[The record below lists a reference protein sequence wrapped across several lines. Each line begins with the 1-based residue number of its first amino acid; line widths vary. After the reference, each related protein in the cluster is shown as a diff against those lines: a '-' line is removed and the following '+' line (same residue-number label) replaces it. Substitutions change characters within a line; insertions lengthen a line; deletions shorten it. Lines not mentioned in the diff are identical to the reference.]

1 VEYGT
6 YSFNAVSKQFN
17 VLSVSV
23 DTNGCAGLNDG
34 NIGGSGM
41 ASFQRTLSSD
51 GKTATIVSSDSTDQI
66 FRVSR

>member
-6 YSFNAVSKQFN
+6 YSYNAVSKQFN
-17 VLSVSV
+17 VLSVLV
-23 DTNGCAGLNDG
+23 DTNGCVGLNEG

-41 ASFQRTLSSD
+41 ASFSFTLSSD
-51 GKTATIVSSDSTDQI
+51 GKTATAVGSDATEQF